1 MLQLDKGDILV
12 NKLHLLLTIYVNRK
26 LKITDM
32 IMDLNSSM
40 DHKLIEEKNYLIIA
54 QINKLLLKPGTNS
67 RVSKINIVSVD

>member
-1 MLQLDKGDILV
+1 
-12 NKLHLLLTIYVNRK
+12 
-26 LKITDM
+26 
-32 IMDLNSSM
+32 M